1 MVFRKFMQIV
11 AFLFLVVLFSY
22 LIFKGASNTG
32 YNWQWFR
39 VKRLFFEI
47 NEGKFIFGPLL
58 KGLFVTF
65 QISFFS
71 FILTNIFGF
80 IFGIFRTLN
89 SFSARLIGYLYVEI
103 FRNTPLLI
111 QILFFYF
118 VIAPV
123 FNISAFWSAV
133 IAISMFEGAYACEII
148 RAGIENVDKGQWEA
162 SFSLGLNTFKTFIY
176 IILPQAVKTIIYPLI
191 NIFVSLIKD
200 SALVSVIAIYDLTMQ
215 AQKAISETFMT
226 FEIWIIVAFTYL
238 IINIIITL
246 IIKIFHKKTL
256 RGEK

>member
-1 MVFRKFMQIV
+1 MTVKKLVQVF
-11 AFLFLVVLFSY
+11 AFLFLLSIFIFAV
-22 LIFKGASNTG
+22 FKGATSSG

-39 VKRLFFEI
+39 VKRLFFEV
-47 NEGKFIFGPLL
+47 NEGKLIFGPLV

-65 QISFFS
+65 KISFFS
-71 FILTNIFGF
+71 FIITNIFGF
-80 IFGIFRTLN
+80 VFGIFRTLN
-89 SFSARLIGYLYVEI
+89 SFSARLLGYLYVEI

-133 IAISMFEGAYACEII
+133 IAVSMFEGAYACEII
-148 RAGIENVDKGQWEA
+148 RAGIENVDTGQWEA

-176 IILPQAVKTIIYPLI
+176 IILPQAIKTVIYPLT

-200 SALVSVIAIYDLTMQ
+200 SALVSVIAIYDLTME

-238 IINIIITL
+238 FVNIIITFT
-246 IIKIFHKKTL
+246 IKVLHKKSL
-256 RGEK
+256 RGA